1 MKKILIA
8 IPLLLVASCATIV
21 NGKSSEVVVTSVPPG
36 LSFTTNSGLQG
47 TTPAT
52 VSLPNGDEV
61 IFSWVTPEGV
71 EGTTVSKTR
80 MSAWVIGNVVFGG
93 LIGIVIDLVA
103 DGAHIHEGD
112 LFIGPLTPEMAVQEE
127 QLAARQ
133 ASRPE
138 IE

>member
-8 IPLLLVASCATIV
+8 VPLLLVASCATIV
-21 NGKSSEVVVTSVPPG
+21 NGKSSEVVVTSAPTG

-103 DGAHIHEGD
+103 DGAYIHEGD
-112 LFIGPLTPEMAVQEE
+112 LFIGPITAEMALQEE
-127 QLAARQ
+127 QLAAKK

>member
-1 MKKILIA
+1 M
-8 IPLLLVASCATIV
+8 
-21 NGKSSEVVVTSVPPG
+21 TSVPPG

>member
-8 IPLLLVASCATIV
+8 IPLLLVASCATII

-52 VSLPNGDEV
+52 VSLPNGDDV

-80 MSAWVIGNVVFGG
+80 MSTWVIGNVVFGLS
-93 LIGIVIDLVA
+93 LI
-103 DGAHIHEGD
+103 HI
-112 LFIGPLTPEMAVQEE
+112 
-127 QLAARQ
+127 
-133 ASRPE
+133 
-138 IE
+138 